1 MSWPAQYAGAMPTFD
16 LAALDGRV
24 LPLAEALVPVTDEGL
39 LRGDGVFEVTRLY
52 DGVPFAWDEHLERM
66 TASAHNLRLPFDA
79 AQMDADVRALLDAAK
94 PGDCALRCV
103 VTRGGR
109 RIVLLEPLKDTS
121 AALSLARVTY
131 APTRILDGVKSLS
144 YGANM
149 LATRVAQE
157 RGADEALLVTPHGR
171 VLEAP
176 TSSLFYVLE
185 GEGLYTPPLGDHVLD
200 SITRRYVID
209 VTGATEWV
217 TGADMIPSMTE
228 AFLSSTLREVQAV
241 SAIDGHRMEAP
252 GPRTALAAEAVARH
266 IRETVS
272 A

>member
-1 MSWPAQYAGAMPTFD
+1 MSPYEHAS
-16 LAALDGRV
+16 LDGRI
-24 LPLAEALVPVTDEGL
+24 LPLADALVPVTDEGL

-52 DGVPFAWDEHLERM
+52 DGVPFAWAEHLERM
-66 TASAHNLRLPFDA
+66 TASAANLRLPFDA
-79 AQMDADVRALLDAAK
+79 ARMDADVRALIEVAR
-94 PGDCALRCV
+94 PGDCAMRCV

-121 AALSLARVTY
+121 AAIALASITY

-171 VLEAP
+171 ILEAP

-200 SITRRYVID
+200 SITRRYVIEI
-209 VTGATEWV
+209 TGATEWV
-217 TGADMIPSMTE
+217 TGADMIGSMTE
-228 AFLSSTLREVQAV
+228 AFLASTLREVQAV
-241 SAIDGHRMEAP
+241 AAIDGHRMDAP